1 MKKSL
6 KIAGVLSTFLITT
19 MHIIYGNDFGTVDS
33 VDSLWSVQQSR
44 LVKLDGRILPLCD
57 VKTPTCEIEKFL
69 VHPTN
74 HPANVVTPDSLICE
88 VWGRSKS
95 LRKDTL
101 LTSDL
106 FWVLRPYFDW
116 WRHIDPH
123 FRIDQPVYL
132 ADDYK
137 IRRAYKQLTAPGFLM
152 LNINDTL
159 IVEQSV
165 DPFFQKGDLIKEING
180 VPVSEYL
187 KYSYDDRY
195 ISPIFLLRNYYFNLF
210 FEYKFSLVRN
220 GEEIDGSVDSKPY
233 LNTDYLISKQREFH
247 TQIFS
252 NAKAG
257 YMAIDQFFPVNTV
270 LIKKLYNAI
279 LTAKKQGCNS
289 FIIDLRRNPGGY
301 GHAFDKLLSIFIDK
315 PVIPYM
321 KSQKLKVTKENL
333 HDYGFVTDS
342 LIGQLIEMPEKE
354 IITSISLNRKM
365 YIPGM
370 TYYIL
375 MSKDTG
381 SVAAT
386 FCNIMQYNDAA
397 FLVGEPLLH
406 NALKYGETI
415 DGKTILPTLLAV
427 SNISTIEYDEHTK
440 AVDGVLKP
448 DLYIPYIAADYLSG
462 KDAMLEKLLVIIQN
476 KMN

>member
-1 MKKSL
+1 M
-6 KIAGVLSTFLITT
+6 KIAGVLTIFFIATI
-19 MHIIYGNDFGTVDS
+19 HIINGNDFSS
-33 VDSLWSVQQSR
+33 VNSADSLWCVQQSR

-57 VKTPTCEIEKFL
+57 VKTPACEIEKYL

-74 HPANVVTPDSLICE
+74 HPAYVVTPDSLICE
-88 VWGRSKS
+88 ILERSKS
-95 LRKDTL
+95 LCKDTL

-106 FWVLRPYFDW
+106 FWILRPYFDW

-137 IRRAYKQLTAPGFLM
+137 TRRAYKQLTAPGILM

-165 DPFFQKGDLIKEING
+165 DPFFQKGDLIQEING
-180 VPVSEYL
+180 VPVQEYL

-210 FEYKFSLVRN
+210 SEYKFSLVRN
-220 GEEIDGSVDSKPY
+220 REKIEGSVQSKPY
-233 LNTDYLISKQREFH
+233 FDTDFHISKQREFH
-247 TQIFS
+247 TQIFY

-270 LIKKLYNAI
+270 LIKKLHNAI

-321 KSQKLKVTKENL
+321 KSQKLKVTKETL

-354 IITSISLNRKM
+354 IMTSITLSQKM

-386 FCNIMQYNDAA
+386 FCNIMQYNNAA
-397 FLVGEPLLH
+397 LLVGEPLLH

-415 DGKTILPTLLAV
+415 YGKTILPTLLAV
-427 SNISTIEYDEHTK
+427 SNISTMEYDEYTK
-440 AVDGVLKP
+440 AVDGVLMP
-448 DLYIPYIAADYLSG
+448 DLEIPYIAADNLSG

-476 KMN
+476 KIY